1 MSTQA
6 QTKQH
11 VMNTYARNPITL
23 VEGKGAIVFDD
34 QGKRYVDFSSGIGV
48 NALGYCDPDWSAA
61 VAKQSQLLQ
70 HTSNLYYTQP
80 MAQVAQMLCQR
91 TNYSKAFFGNSGAE
105 ANEGAIKL
113 ARKYSFDRYG
123 KEANR
128 YKILTLVD
136 SFHGRTITT
145 LAATGQDVFHQS
157 FDPFTEGFDYVEVNN
172 LEALKAKMDASVCAV
187 MIEFVQGEGGIHLL
201 NPDYVEALFELCAAQ
216 DVLVIADEVQTGIGR
231 TGTLLA
237 SEHYHV
243 QPDITTL
250 AKGLGGGL
258 PIGAILCTEKLAN
271 VFQPGDHAT
280 TFGGN
285 PVVCAGA
292 KVVLEK
298 LNDALLEAV
307 QQKEKVIR
315 QQLTNLPSVKKIDG
329 IGLML
334 GIQLTDKKATDVID
348 QCLEQ
353 GLIVLSAKEKIRLLP
368 PLTITDTEL
377 NEGLAILA
385 KVLMSQPKE

>member
-1 MSTQA
+1 MSTIE
-6 QTKQH
+6 QTKQY
-11 VMNTYARNPITL
+11 VMNTYARKPITL
-23 VEGKGAIVFDD
+23 VEGQGATVFDEF
-34 QGKRYVDFSSGIGV
+34 GKKYIDFSSGIGV
-48 NALGYCDPDWSAA
+48 NSLGFSDSDWSAV
-61 VAKQSQLLQ
+61 VAKQSQQLQ
-70 HTSNLYYTQP
+70 HASNLYYTKP
-80 MAQVAQMLCQR
+80 MAELAALLCQK
-91 TNYSKAFFGNSGAE
+91 TGYSRVFLGNSGAE

-123 KEANR
+123 KTAAR

-157 FDPFTEGFDYVEVNN
+157 FDPFTQGFDYVEANN
-172 LEALKAKMDASVCAV
+172 LSVLKEKLDDSVCAV
-187 MIEFVQGEGGIHLL
+187 MIEFVQGEGGINLL
-201 NPDYVEALFELCAAQ
+201 DQDYVQALFALCAEK

-237 SEHYHV
+237 SEHYQV

-258 PIGAILCTEKLAN
+258 PIGAVLCNEKLAN

-285 PVVCAGA
+285 PIVCAGA

-298 LNDALLEAV
+298 IDQTLLAAV
-307 QQKEKVIR
+307 QQKEAMIR
-315 QQLTNLPSVKKIDG
+315 QQLSNLPEVEQIDG

-334 GIQLTDKKATDVID
+334 GIRLKHKKAMDVID
-348 QCLEQ
+348 QCLVQ

-368 PLTITDTEL
+368 PLTITNSEL

-385 KVLMSQPKE
+385 NVLMSQSKE

>member
-1 MSTQA
+1 MSTTE
-6 QTKQH
+6 QTKQY
-11 VMNTYARNPITL
+11 VMDTYARKPITL
-23 VEGKGAIVFDD
+23 VEGQGATVFDEY
-34 QGKRYVDFSSGIGV
+34 GKKYIDFSSGIGV
-48 NALGYCDPDWSAA
+48 NSLGFSDSDWSAA
-61 VAKQSQLLQ
+61 VAKQSQQLQ
-70 HTSNLYYTQP
+70 HASNLYYTKP
-80 MAQVAQMLCQR
+80 MAELAALLCQK
-91 TNYSKAFFGNSGAE
+91 TGYSKVFFGNSGAE

-123 KEANR
+123 KTAER

-157 FDPFTEGFDYVEVNN
+157 FDPFTQGFDYVEANN
-172 LEALKAKMDASVCAV
+172 LSALKAKLDSSVCAV
-187 MIEFVQGEGGIHLL
+187 MIEFVQGEGGINLL
-201 NPDYVEALFELCAAQ
+201 DQDYVRALFALCAEK

-237 SEHYHV
+237 SENYQV

-258 PIGAILCTEKLAN
+258 PIGAVLCNAKLAN

-285 PVVCAGA
+285 PIVCAGA

-298 LNDALLEAV
+298 IDQTLLAAV
-307 QQKEKVIR
+307 QQKEGMIR
-315 QQLTNLPSVKKIDG
+315 QQLSNLPEVEQIDG

-334 GIQLTDKKATDVID
+334 GIRLKHKKAADVID
-348 QCLEQ
+348 QCLAQ

-368 PLTITDTEL
+368 PLTITGSEL

-385 KVLMSQPKE
+385 NVLMSQSKE